1 MTDKIIISALIS
13 ADKKKVWDYYTLP
26 KHIINWNF
34 ADPSWHCPRAS
45 NDLKIGGRYTAR
57 MEAKDGS
64 VGFDF
69 DAFYT
74 AIDVENSFTY
84 EFDDRCAIVEF
95 NVKNAGTEV
104 MITFDPES
112 TNSLELQR
120 NGWQAILNNFKSY
133 TEKN

>member
-1 MTDKIIISALIS
+1 M
-13 ADKKKVWDYYTLP
+13 
-26 KHIINWNF
+26 
-34 ADPSWHCPRAS
+34 
-45 NDLKIGGRYTAR
+45 KIGGRFTAR

-74 AIDVENSFTY
+74 AIDVENRFTY